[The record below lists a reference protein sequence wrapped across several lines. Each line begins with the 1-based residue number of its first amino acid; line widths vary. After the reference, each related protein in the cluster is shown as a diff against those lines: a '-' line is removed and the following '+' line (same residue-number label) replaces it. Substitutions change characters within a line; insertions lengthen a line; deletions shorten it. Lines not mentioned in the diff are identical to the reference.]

1 MSDPRDPWS
10 HNRPGQPARRYVWL
24 ALVAA
29 VALFVWFLTWRF
41 PGVINSD
48 ADEARVFYLA
58 TILVVLASGLVLSRR
73 FSLRESVRNLVL
85 WIGIAAVLGV
95 LFLYQDSFSNIAL
108 RLRGEMMPAEPL
120 AVDTNTVQIT
130 ASEDGNFLTMGEVD
144 GVRVRFAV
152 DTGAS
157 AVVLSP
163 QDARRIG
170 VDTASLYFNQRTE
183 TANGSGRSAALTVR
197 TLSVGPIVLHDVPV
211 EVNQAPM
218 NTSLLG
224 MSFLRRMKSFEFRGR
239 KLYLHAG

>member
-10 HNRPGQPARRYVWL
+10 RNRSEPRSRRYVWL
-24 ALVAA
+24 GLVVA
-29 VALFVWFLTWRF
+29 VGLFVWFLTWRF
-41 PGVINSD
+41 PGVVNSN
-48 ADEARVFYLA
+48 ADEARLFYLA
-58 TILVVLASGLVLSRR
+58 AILVAVSSGLVLSRR

-85 WIGIAAVLGV
+85 WAGIAAVLGV
-95 LFLYQDSFSNIAL
+95 AFLYQDSLSNIAM
-108 RLRGEMMPAEPL
+108 RLRGEVMPAEPL
-120 AVDTNTVQIT
+120 TLDVDTVQIT
-130 ASEDGNFLTMGEVD
+130 ASEDGNFLTMGEID

-157 AVVLSP
+157 GVVLSP
-163 QDARRIG
+163 QDAKRIG

-183 TANGSGRSAALTVR
+183 TANGSGRTAAITVT
-197 TLSVGPIVLHDVPV
+197 TLSVGPIVFHDLPV
-211 EVNQAPM
+211 EVNEAPM